1 MHALRMVLIE
11 RNMTFAHQ
19 ENKMTEQKKLPP
31 GRLMQAKAF
40 LDDGVITKEQFLEMT
55 HGQSDLEE
63 IEDSKLLLSI
73 YDIVN
78 SIEKRITRLESLMFE
93 LANTSPFKN

>member
-1 MHALRMVLIE
+1 
-11 RNMTFAHQ
+11 
-19 ENKMTEQKKLPP
+19 MTEEKKLPP

-63 IEDSKLLLSI
+63 IEDSKLLQSI
-73 YDIVN
+73 YDTVN

-93 LANTSPFKN
+93 LTNTNAFKK

>member
-1 MHALRMVLIE
+1 
-11 RNMTFAHQ
+11 
-19 ENKMTEQKKLPP
+19 
-31 GRLMQAKAF
+31 MQAKAF

-78 SIEKRITRLESLMFE
+78 SMEKRITRLESLMFE

>member
-40 LDDGVITKEQFLEMT
+40 LDDGVITKEQFSEMT